1 MGKQKKYYAVQIG
14 ENYDYD
20 FDGSTVKRE
29 AFRIARRYARN
40 PAYAGKAVRVVDID
54 VDDNGCMEYCNAE
67 YIVSDGTLCD
77 KIPKY
82 KAVVSSDSFSPR
94 EYAVTSKSAMK
105 AAQEYG
111 RCEGGEV
118 VRVVTIRSGRVLSE
132 VRWTPEDG
140 GHYYRCEV

>member
-1 MGKQKKYYAVQIG
+1 MY
-14 ENYDYD
+14 
-20 FDGSTVKRE
+20 
-29 AFRIARRYARN
+29 
-40 PAYAGKAVRVVDID
+40 KAIIESNNTDSR
-54 VDDNGCMEYCNAE
+54 E
-67 YIVSDGTLCD
+67 YIVG
-77 KIPKY
+77 
-82 KAVVSSDSFSPR
+82 
-94 EYAVTSKSAMK
+94 SKSAMK

>member
-1 MGKQKKYYAVQIG
+1 MY
-14 ENYDYD
+14 
-20 FDGSTVKRE
+20 
-29 AFRIARRYARN
+29 
-40 PAYAGKAVRVVDID
+40 KAIIESNNTDSR
-54 VDDNGCMEYCNAE
+54 E
-67 YIVSDGTLCD
+67 YIVD
-77 KIPKY
+77 
-82 KAVVSSDSFSPR
+82 
-94 EYAVTSKSAMK
+94 SKSAIK